1 MITSL
6 ELANDIVKWIVKLEQ
21 DFLLEDLCRCETEL
35 EFAEMVMFLESL
47 EDKIS
52 STNVEKFLQDLTI
65 WERAVLVRD
74 AKKKYGIK

>member
-1 MITSL
+1 
-6 ELANDIVKWIVKLEQ
+6 
-21 DFLLEDLCRCETEL
+21 
-35 EFAEMVMFLESL
+35 MVMFLESL

>member
-6 ELANDIVKWIVKLEQ
+6 ELANDIIKWIVKLEQ

-65 WERAVLVRD
+65 WERAVLVLSL
-74 AKKKYGIK
+74 IHI

>member
-35 EFAEMVMFLESL
+35 EFAEMVLFLESL
-47 EDKIS
+47 EGKIS
-52 STNVEKFLQDLTI
+52 STNVEKFINDLSI

-74 AKKKYGIK
+74 AKLKYGL